1 MSNIIQARRS
11 ATPGSIPTTGQIVAG
26 ELAINTADGRGFI
39 RRDSPAIVEVETQ
52 LNKGVA
58 NGYASLGSGSLVP
71 TGQLGTGTADSTK
84 FLRGDQTW
92 QVAGGGGGAKESHI
106 AMVAIATE
114 VTF

>member
-26 ELAINTADGRGFI
+26 ELAINTADGRVFI

-58 NGYASLGSGSLVP
+58 NGYASLGGGSLVP

-92 QVAGGGGGAKESHI
+92 QVAGGAKESHI